1 MSALDPRVRRA
12 GISAP
17 GPAYVYDLD
26 RLRRRALRLASLPIA
41 RRRLFF
47 ATMANDHPAVLAC
60 VRDAGVGVF
69 VNSPAHL
76 RRVLRVGF
84 EPGQV
89 VYAASNML
97 QREMRECVELGVNLV
112 LDSVGQVRALA
123 DAGAAGA
130 EIGVRMN
137 VGSALDRGAL
147 RFDPGYRFGLLPSE
161 LPEAVLAARRG
172 GVRIIGAH
180 SYFGTGVMRPRTL
193 LDGLERLG
201 EAASALPDLR
211 YLDVGGGFGV
221 PDALDD
227 DEFDLEGWAAGADEA
242 VRRLERR
249 LGRELHL
256 YVEPGRW
263 LAADCGYFFVKVVDR
278 KVRGDR
284 AFVGTDGSVAQFPR
298 PLLYPGQAVHPCE
311 IADGAAGRSPHP
323 QPVWVCG
330 NSTYSQDFLA
340 RGIALPLPEP
350 GETLVF
356 HYAGAYGRSMAT
368 RFLGKGPPRE
378 LFVRT
383 RPGVPRAEEL
393 SASAP
398 DGVLVASAG
407 D

>member
-12 GISAP
+12 GVEAP
-17 GPAYVYDLD
+17 GPAYVYDLG
-26 RLRRRALRLASLPIA
+26 RLRRRARRLAALPIA

-76 RRVLRVGF
+76 KRVLRVGF
-84 EPGQV
+84 APGRV

-97 QREMRECVELGVNLV
+97 PDEMRECVALGVNLV

-123 DAGAAGA
+123 EAGAAGA

-161 LPEAVLAARRG
+161 LADAVAAARRG
-172 GVRIIGAH
+172 GVRIVGAH
-180 SYFGTGVMRPRTL
+180 SYFGTGVMRPETL
-193 LDGLERLG
+193 LEGLERLG
-201 EAASALPDLR
+201 AAAYALPDLR

-221 PDALDD
+221 PDTLDG
-227 DEFDLEGWAAGADEA
+227 DEFDLEGWAEGADGA

-249 LGRELHL
+249 LGRELQL

-263 LAADCGYFFVKVVDR
+263 LAADCGFYFVKVVDR

-284 AFVGTDGSVAQFPR
+284 AFVGTNGSVAQFPR
-298 PLLYPGQAVHPCE
+298 PLLYPDHARHPCELAEGAGGRAVHP
-311 IADGAAGRSPHP
+311 R
-323 QPVWVCG
+323 PVWVCG

-340 RGIALPLPEP
+340 RGIDLPLPEP

-368 RFLGKGPPRE
+368 RFLGKGAPRE
-378 LFVRT
+378 IFIPAEAPAANEDART
-383 RPGVPRAEEL
+383 GARTEAL
-393 SASAP
+393 LA
-398 DGVLVASAG
+398 AG
-407 D
+407 G